1 MKPYGYIWTKDKHEA
16 RFFWTEREATDV
28 QRDFGGEVVPVYK

>member
-1 MKPYGYIWTKDKHEA
+1 MKPYGYVWTKENHSPM
-16 RFFWTEREATDV
+16 FFWTEGQAKEI

>member
-1 MKPYGYIWTKDKHEA
+1 MKPYGYVWTKENHSPM
-16 RFFWTEREATDV
+16 FFWTERGAKDV

>member
-1 MKPYGYIWTKDKHEA
+1 MKPYGYVWTKENHSPM
-16 RFFWTEREATDV
+16 FFWAEGQAKEI